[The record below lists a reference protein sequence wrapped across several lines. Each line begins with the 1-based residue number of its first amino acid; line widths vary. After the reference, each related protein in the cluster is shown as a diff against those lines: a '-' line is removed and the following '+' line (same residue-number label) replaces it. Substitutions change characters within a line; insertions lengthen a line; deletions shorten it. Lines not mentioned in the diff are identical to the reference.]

1 MLFFI
6 FYFAVS
12 KTYVEIDPEI
22 EIKTKALNIVYQ
34 EETSNDASIL

>member
-34 EETSNDASIL
+34 EETSNEASIL